1 MAATRSRNV
10 GVLSTL
16 QAELMP
22 FPGRLAGSLRD
33 TLGIVIAL
41 VLAMTLRVPGIA
53 LALSLLFLLQ
63 RERPGV
69 TLRSAVQ
76 MLGGGVAAC
85 AATLLWVQLTDGT
98 EVARYL
104 GIALGIFIAAFGMA
118 TTSLPLLFTL
128 FGFYGFVDLG
138 AWDAHRSPNAIV
150 TTSLDGVAALA
161 IVMLSA
167 VAVEYLFGSRR
178 PSEELEGEMR
188 KRLVAL
194 SRFFHLLAQD
204 PASRDPEQLRSLL
217 SSLVQHAHAGEVRL
231 NQLYDRVRDAS
242 PTLAKVPLGLHY
254 RIGLLARVLEKSA
267 VLGFDAVLHQDRF
280 DRAESAAGRADY
292 AADRADYAADRADYA
307 AIAAQCD
314 RLIDGNAGIGSHMRE
329 KAQPFATSSSRP
341 LDIHTELEQYA
352 ASLESPESTASRA
365 AEAATQVPPAFRL
378 FRADAFASAGS
389 ALYALKLTLAATLC
403 YTVYNAVG
411 WPGILTCVITVL
423 FTGLSPTGQMKQ
435 RQLYRFFGTA
445 VGGVFA
451 IAAESLL
458 FPNMDSI
465 TALVVVVGA
474 VAFIA
479 GWVLRSPHI
488 GSVGIQIGFAFF
500 LTTLQGFSATT
511 QLATARDRIIG
522 VTLGVVVMWFIFD
535 QLWPTRT
542 SHALSQIL
550 QRIRAAAAQLQQTE
564 RQRDPGSFAQTLS
577 RLRVAVSQDLA
588 SMRLLESGAYFDFGR
603 GHLRELA
610 ESRRLT
616 QKIETAASE
625 FYTEALRQRSDDRI

>member
-10 GVLSTL
+10 GVFSAL

-41 VLAMTLRVPGIA
+41 VITMTLRVPGIA
-53 LALSLLFLLQ
+53 LALSFLFLLQ

-69 TLRSAVQ
+69 TLRSAAQ
-76 MLGGGVAAC
+76 ILSGGAAAC
-85 AATLLWVQLTDGT
+85 VATLFWVQLTDGI

-104 GIALGIFIAAFGMA
+104 GMILGIFIAAFGMA
-118 TTSLPLLFTL
+118 TTSLPLFFTV

-138 AWDAHRSPNAIV
+138 SWDAHHSPNAIV
-150 TTSLDGVAALA
+150 TTSLYGVASLA

-167 VAVEYLFGSRR
+167 VTVEYLFGSRR
-178 PSEELEGEMR
+178 PAEELEDEMR
-188 KRLVAL
+188 KRLSAL
-194 SRFFHLLAQD
+194 SRFFHLLAED
-204 PASRDPEQLRSLL
+204 PASHDPEQLRSLHG
-217 SSLVQHAHAGEVRL
+217 SLVQYAHAGEVRL

-254 RIGLLARVLEKSA
+254 RIGLLTRALEKSA
-267 VLGFDAVLHQDRF
+267 VLGFDAVLHQDQF
-280 DRAESAAGRADY
+280 DRAY
-292 AADRADYAADRADYA
+292 YA

-314 RLIDGNAGIGSHMRE
+314 RLIDGSAAISFHMGWKE
-329 KAQPFATSSSRP
+329 QAPATSSSRL
-341 LDIHTELEQYA
+341 LDIHTELQQYA
-352 ASLESPESTASRA
+352 ASLESPESTANRA
-365 AEAATQVPPAFRL
+365 AEAASYVTASFRL
-378 FRADAFASAGS
+378 FRPDAFTSAGS
-389 ALYALKLTLAATLC
+389 AFYALKLTLAATLC

-474 VAFIA
+474 VGFIA

-511 QLATARDRIIG
+511 QLATARDRVIG

-550 QRIRAAAAQLQQTE
+550 HRIRSAAAQLQQTE
-564 RQRDPGSFAQTLS
+564 RQRDPENFAQTLS

-625 FYTEALRQRSDDRI
+625 FYTEALRQRNDGTS